1 MADRAWRRELT
12 KPRPAATA
20 PVAPFAPAGKVDP
33 DMLGD
38 GATGAGDRYLADD
51 GTWKPISG
59 LGGGGGGGGNSY
71 FPSGW

>member
-1 MADRAWRRELT
+1 
-12 KPRPAATA
+12 
-20 PVAPFAPAGKVDP
+20 
-33 DMLGD
+33 MLGD

-59 LGGGGGGGGNSY
+59 LGGGGGGSGNSY